1 MQKLEYLK
9 KFQTALNTYN
19 EETQNIDLEQ
29 VRQMYEYAI
38 NTDSLNPVQKKA
50 LDDFIAENTISITHL
65 ANIYLDENGIT
76 NLNKRFK
83 KIKPLQVTKP
93 QCNMRFIKGDTLTLH
108 DAINPVNRVKVLC
121 KTKNQLKAA

>member
-19 EETQNIDLEQ
+19 EETANIDLKQ

-38 NTDSLNPVQKKA
+38 NLDSLNPIQKKE
-50 LDDFIAENTISITHL
+50 LDDFIADNTISITHL
-65 ANIYLDENGIT
+65 ANIYLDENGIP
-76 NLNKRFK
+76 NLNKRLK
-83 KIKPLQVTKP
+83 RIKPLQVTKP
-93 QCNMRFIKGDTLTLH
+93 QCNIRFIKGDTSVMH

-121 KTKNQLKAA
+121 KTKN

>member
-1 MQKLEYLK
+1 
-9 KFQTALNTYN
+9 
-19 EETQNIDLEQ
+19 
-29 VRQMYEYAI
+29 MYEYAI
-38 NTDSLNPVQKKA
+38 NADSLNPVQKKA

-76 NLNKRFK
+76 NLNKRLK

-121 KTKNQLKAA
+121 KTKNQLKAAQAFFFFSQIVHKKVVYY

>member
-38 NTDSLNPVQKKA
+38 NTDALNPVQKKA

-76 NLNKRFK
+76 NLNKRLK
-83 KIKPLQVTKP
+83 KTKPLQVTKP
-93 QCNMRFIKGDTLTLH
+93 QCNMSFIKGDTLTLH